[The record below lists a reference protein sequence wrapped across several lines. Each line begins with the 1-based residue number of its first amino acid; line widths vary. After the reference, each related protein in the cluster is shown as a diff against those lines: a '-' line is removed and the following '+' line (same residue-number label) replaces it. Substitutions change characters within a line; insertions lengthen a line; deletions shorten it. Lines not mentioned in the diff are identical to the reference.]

1 MEGEGGE
8 KDEEKD
14 AKKRRLSAMMKI
26 IEKIETDDIKWQHR
40 GMEDLINT
48 GVKEEIYNVFQSESM
63 IEVTKKNVKM
73 REISERGLE
82 RMCGFERIS
91 KKPSEK
97 MSF

>member
-40 GMEDLINT
+40 GMEDLINK
-48 GVKEEIYNVFQSESM
+48 GGDI
-63 IEVTKKNVKM
+63 
-73 REISERGLE
+73 
-82 RMCGFERIS
+82 
-91 KKPSEK
+91 
-97 MSF
+97 

>member
-73 REISERGLE
+73 RETSERGLE
-82 RMCGFERIS
+82 RGCVI
-91 KKPSEK
+91 
-97 MSF
+97 